1 MTRIANGQFEG
12 EMRNIFLA
20 AKGVPIPKDVGFRP
34 IAIGEIIFR
43 VTCSMLVRAAKA
55 PVAEHVGKSQYGLG
69 RPSGT
74 EAVPHIVQGS
84 LTNPLVPIAV
94 IHLDGAQAFQTRS
107 RASML
112 KTLFNKPALA
122 SLWRIAHFAYAWPT
136 PVFFMNRK
144 GQIAATIMSQ
154 EGARQGCA
162 LGTTLFDLDMA
173 HDLRIAAET
182 DPEVQVVAL
191 HDDVFLIGPPEQQR
205 PVFDA
210 IVAALAKRG
219 TKIQKLKSEFIYFS
233 STPLSDGVK
242 DWVTQQG
249 FKVSL
254 EASVVAG
261 AVVAKDAD
269 AGHTLLMQQIESD
282 FAPFFKRAC
291 HAKMPLQSA
300 LLLMR
305 SSGQAG
311 IDYQLRTTRPDLM
324 GEGAELFDN
333 MLLTALG
340 DRLHIPFEPD
350 SKHTLQAQL
359 PLKNGGLGFRCK
371 TALCPMAWLAS
382 QAACASM
389 LKESLYAEH
398 SEVDQLRQK
407 VLDLVHSKSDGIK
420 ELQKIRDS
428 VPSSASQFT
437 SFYASGEH
445 ADGLQARLT
454 EILTIN
460 DVLELTKDSTRA
472 DRKRMESL
480 MSPEAHRYLS
490 TFPTNSFRV
499 ILDLEMEIAIK
510 HRLGLPPTEEEM
522 DFCGVCKRP
531 TSPEDHHHAL
541 TCTSNTPH
549 GKTHRHDTLCMTKV
563 RHLKAHGIAASMQPR
578 RYLQGSNKTPDG
590 IAEFGMSTVFWDD
603 VVTNPLSQ
611 SNLNDGRGVEQAE
624 RRKQAKYE
632 EDLKQQGYQFRAF
645 SVDVFGKFGDDALK
659 FVDEIAAHAEQAGTA
674 TAKQARNDLLDELSV
689 QLHKMNARITQRAVN
704 DNRHYRNNNNLLRDV
719 QAAAAAANHAVV
731 LAQA

>member
-1 MTRIANGQFEG
+1 
-12 EMRNIFLA
+12 
-20 AKGVPIPKDVGFRP
+20 
-34 IAIGEIIFR
+34 
-43 VTCSMLVRAAKA
+43 
-55 PVAEHVGKSQYGLG
+55 
-69 RPSGT
+69 
-74 EAVPHIVQGS
+74 
-84 LTNPLVPIAV
+84 
-94 IHLDGAQAFQTRS
+94 DGAQAFQTRS

-112 KTLFNKPALA
+112 RTLFKEPALA
-122 SLWRIAHFAYAWPT
+122 SLWRIAYFSYAWPT

-144 GQIAATIMSQ
+144 GKIAATIMSQ

-173 HDLRIAAET
+173 HDVRIAGES
-182 DPEVQVVAL
+182 DPGVQVVAL
-191 HDDVFLIGPPEQQR
+191 LDDVFLIGPPEKLR
-205 PVFDA
+205 AVFEA
-210 IVAALAKRG
+210 IVAAHAKRG
-219 TKIQKLKSEFIYFS
+219 TMIQKLKSEFSYFS
-233 STPLSDGVK
+233 DVPLHDDVK
-242 DWVTQQG
+242 AWVVQQG

-261 AVVAKDAD
+261 AVVAKDVS
-269 AGHTLLMQQIESD
+269 AGEALLMRQVEAD

-324 GEGAELFDN
+324 GPAAARFDD

-340 DRLHIPFEPD
+340 DRLHIPFDPD

-359 PLKNGGLGFRCK
+359 PLKNGGLGFRSK

-389 LKESLYAEH
+389 LKDSLYAEH
-398 SEVDQLRQK
+398 PGVEQLRED
-407 VLDLVHSKSDGIK
+407 VLDLVHSKIDGIK
-420 ELQKIRDS
+420 ELHKIRDS
-428 VPSSASQFT
+428 LPSSAGQFI
-437 SFYASGEH
+437 SFYAGGEH

-454 EILTIN
+454 EILTAN
-460 DVLELTKDSTRA
+460 DILELTTDATRA

-499 ILDLEMEIAIK
+499 ILDLELEIAVK
-510 HRLGLPPTEEEM
+510 HRLGLAPTDEPM
-522 DFCGVCKRP
+522 DFCGVCKRN

-549 GKTHRHDTLCMTKV
+549 GKTHRHDGLCMTKV
-563 RHLKAHGIAASMQPR
+563 RHLKSHGIAASMQPR

-590 IAEFGMSTVFWDD
+590 IAEFGLATIFWDD

-611 SNLNDGRGVEQAE
+611 SNLNDSRGVEQAE
-624 RRKQAKYE
+624 RRKQAKYAD
-632 EDLKQQGYQFRAF
+632 DLKQQGYQFRAF
-645 SVDVFGKFGDDALK
+645 SVDVFGKLGQDALK
-659 FVDEIAAHAEQAGTA
+659 F
-674 TAKQARNDLLDELSV
+674 
-689 QLHKMNARITQRAVN
+689 
-704 DNRHYRNNNNLLRDV
+704 
-719 QAAAAAANHAVV
+719 
-731 LAQA
+731 

>member
-1 MTRIANGQFEG
+1 
-12 EMRNIFLA
+12 
-20 AKGVPIPKDVGFRP
+20 VPIPKDVGYRP

-55 PVAEHVGKSQYGLG
+55 PVAEHVGKCQYGLG

-84 LTNPLVPIAV
+84 LTNPQKPVAV

-112 KTLFNKPALA
+112 RTLFKEPALA
-122 SLWRIAHFAYAWPT
+122 SLWRIAYFSYAWPT
-136 PVFFMNRK
+136 PVFFMSRK
-144 GQIAATIMSQ
+144 GKIAATIMSQ

-191 HDDVFLIGPPEQQR
+191 HDDVFLIGPPEKLR
-205 PVFDA
+205 AVFDA
-210 IVAALAKRG
+210 IVLALAKRG
-219 TKIQKLKSEFIYFS
+219 TMIQKLKSEFSYFS
-233 STPLSDGVK
+233 DVPLPDDVK
-242 DWVTQQG
+242 AWVVEQG

-254 EASVVAG
+254 DASIVAG
-261 AVVAKDAD
+261 AVVAKNAD
-269 AGHTLLMQQIESD
+269 AGRNLLLQQIESD

-291 HAKMPLQSA
+291 HAKMPLQTA

-324 GEGAELFDN
+324 GHGAEIFDN

-389 LKESLYAEH
+389 LKDSLYAEH
-398 SEVDQLRQK
+398 SGVEELRED
-407 VLDLVHSKSDGIK
+407 VLDLVHSKIEGIK
-420 ELQKIRDS
+420 ELHKIRDS
-428 VPSSASQFT
+428 LPSSADQFI
-437 SFYASGEH
+437 SFYESGEH

-454 EILTIN
+454 EILTAN
-460 DVLELTKDSTRA
+460 DILELTKDSTRA

-499 ILDLEMEIAIK
+499 ILDLELEISIK
-510 HRLGLPPTEEEM
+510 HRLGLPPTDEEM
-522 DFCGVCKRP
+522 DYCGVCKRP

-549 GKTHRHDTLCMTKV
+549 GKTHRHDGLCLTKV
-563 RHLKAHGIAASMQPR
+563 RHLRSHGIAASMQPR

-590 IAEFGMSTVFWDD
+590 IAEFGLATIFWDD
-603 VVTNPLSQ
+603 VVTNPLSH

-632 EDLKQQGYQFRAF
+632 EELKQQGYQFRAF
-645 SVDVFGKFGDDALK
+645 SMDVFGKFGDDALR

-689 QLHKMNARITQRAVN
+689 QLHKSNSRITQRAVN
-704 DNRHYRNNNNLLRDV
+704 DNRHYRNNQNLLRDV
-719 QAAAAAANHAVV
+719 QAAAADANHALV